1 MSLLAWHTPCS
12 SSLCGSKRVPWHG
25 VAIDPSRRPQ
35 SQGQWASLLSFI
47 LKRDPLEPLG
57 SQIGPKGD
65 HSPFYL
71 FIFYIFIQL
80 HPVLAMAWG
89 NIVASS

>member
-1 MSLLAWHTPCS
+1 MRAS
-12 SSLCGSKRVPWHG
+12 SSSGRWPGQRPAL
-25 VAIDPSRRPQ
+25 PSSAPAAAAAAAAAQ
-35 SQGQWASLLSFI
+35 SQGQWASLPSFI